1 MLRVTVEL
9 FPGGSENGKRIL
21 AHADISNVKPGAL
34 ASYRVQLFDD
44 VLGDIGT
51 SLLTEYPRMATT
63 IWDLVGRGIAVALTG
78 KEQLPERP
86 LLPDVPVHKS
96 DGDGS
101 VPYVR
106 FAEIPEPA
114 RTLFKRRIA
123 FSTCP
128 VIDHDPDPMDC
139 AYLWDWE
146 DFLAGRR

>member
-1 MLRVTVEL
+1 VTVEL
-9 FPGGSENGKRIL
+9 CPGGSENGKRIL
-21 AHADISNVKPGAL
+21 AHAEISNVKSGAL

-63 IWDLVGRGIAVALTG
+63 IWDLVGQGIAVALTG

-86 LLPDVPVHKS
+86 PLPDVPVHKS

-101 VPYVR
+101 IPYVR

-114 RTLFKRRIA
+114 RTLFKR
-123 FSTCP
+123 
-128 VIDHDPDPMDC
+128 
-139 AYLWDWE
+139 
-146 DFLAGRR
+146 